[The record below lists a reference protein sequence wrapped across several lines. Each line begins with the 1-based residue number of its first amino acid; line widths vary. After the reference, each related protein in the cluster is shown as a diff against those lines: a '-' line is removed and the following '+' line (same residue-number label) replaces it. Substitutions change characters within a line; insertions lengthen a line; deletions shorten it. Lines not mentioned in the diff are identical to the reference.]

1 MNVIS
6 GSRMWENYKYGF
18 ARAFVTI
25 IYFFES
31 NLKVANSTYLYKRFI
46 VGVLVMLF
54 SVPGYP
60 NQPYDSDLLIFVSFS
75 MPKESLKLWAEQ
87 ASRIGYPLLLRGFV
101 DNDLTKTTAK
111 TQSLFGIE
119 ANVEI
124 SIDPEKFE
132 KFKID
137 AVPAV
142 VLIEPETT
150 KPEKIGLETANTN
163 DNLTQNFDV
172 VYGDTSLEEALDR
185 IAKSGSPINQ
195 KVASHYLKK
204 YRGKP

>member
-1 MNVIS
+1 MI
-6 GSRMWENYKYGF
+6 
-18 ARAFVTI
+18 
-25 IYFFES
+25 
-31 NLKVANSTYLYKRFI
+31 
-46 VGVLVMLF
+46 LF

-87 ASRIGYPLLLRGFV
+87 ASHVGCPLLLRGFV
-101 DNDLTKTTAK
+101 NNDLMKTTAK
-111 TQSLFGIE
+111 THTIFGE
-119 ANVEI
+119 KANIEI

-142 VLIEPETT
+142 VVAEPETVQS
-150 KPEKIGLETANTN
+150 EKSDLEKEDAN
-163 DNLTQNFDV
+163 DNSVPNFDV
-172 VYGDTSLEEALDR
+172 VYGDTSLEEALKR
-185 IAKSGSPINQ
+185 IAKSGSEVNQ
-195 KVASHYLKK
+195 KTANHYLKK

>member
-1 MNVIS
+1 MDILS
-6 GSRMWENYKYGF
+6 GDGEIAVS
-18 ARAFVTI
+18 
-25 IYFFES
+25 
-31 NLKVANSTYLYKRFI
+31 YKRFI

-87 ASRIGYPLLLRGFV
+87 ASRVGCPLLLQGFV

-124 SIDPEKFE
+124 SVDPEKFE
-132 KFKID
+132 RFNID
-137 AVPAV
+137 VVPAV
-142 VLIEPETT
+142 VIVEPESTHS
-150 KPEKIGLETANTN
+150 KKAASN
-163 DNLTQNFDV
+163 DNLMPNFDV
-172 VYGDTSLEEALDR
+172 IYGDTSLEEALNR
-185 IAKSGSPINQ
+185 IAKSGTPINQ
-195 KVASHYLKK
+195 KVAGHYLKK
-204 YRGKP
+204 YRGWNE